1 MRSSILSFL
10 VRFAA
15 TAAAVTLTLPT
26 DGSCID
32 LTKNMLVEWTA
43 TAYDPYAQEVQDI
56 PQVSFRLAN
65 YNGAWPN
72 VNDPLPLSVDGSVP
86 TRRGYVLIP
95 RMGYEDAM
103 RYYNMNNGQGFTIR
117 ITRGSL
123 ALEDESHLDE
133 NHITIARPGDGC

>member
-1 MRSSILSFL
+1 MRLSIVSFL
-10 VRFAA
+10 MGFAA

-43 TAYDPYAQEVQDI
+43 TAQEVQDI

-95 RMGYEDAM
+95 RMSYEDAM
-103 RYYNMNNGQGFTIR
+103 RYHNMNNGQGFTIR

-123 ALEDESHLDE
+123 TLEDESHLDE
-133 NHITIARPGDGC
+133 NHITIARPGEGC

>member
-1 MRSSILSFL
+1 MRSCIVSFL
-10 VRFAA
+10 MGFAA

-43 TAYDPYAQEVQDI
+43 TAQEVQEI
-56 PQVSFRLAN
+56 PEVSFRLAN

-72 VNDPLPLSVDGSVP
+72 VNDPIPLSVDGSVL

-95 RMGYEDAM
+95 RMSYDDAM
-103 RYYNMNNGQGFTIR
+103 RYYSVTNGRGFTIR

-133 NHITIARPGDGC
+133 NHITIARPGVGC